1 MFAFFP
7 HDPPDHA
14 SMTTSDPSAS
24 LARSDAGS
32 REIGWIGT
40 GVMGRSMAGH
50 LLDAGHRLRIHTRTR
65 ERAESLLDRGA
76 TWAGTPAMAADG
88 ADVVVSIVGHPADVE
103 AVHLGPDG
111 TLAAGQPP
119 AILVDMTT
127 SAPELAER
135 LHSEAATRGTAALDA
150 PVSGGDV
157 GARQATLSIMVGG
170 DEDAFEKVRPLFE
183 TMGRTVVLQ
192 GGPGAGQRTKIVN
205 QTLVAA
211 SMIGACESMLFA
223 VQAGLDPR
231 RVLESVSSGAAGSWT
246 LTNLV
251 PRMLDG
257 DTAPGFF
264 IEHFVKDLGIAV
276 RSARDL
282 GLELPG
288 LELAER
294 LYLAAAAAGRGRQGT
309 QALFESLRGAAGGD
323 GASG

>member
-1 MFAFFP
+1 
-7 HDPPDHA
+7 
-14 SMTTSDPSAS
+14 MTAEPTAP
-24 LARSDAGS
+24 GP

-65 ERAESLLDRGA
+65 ERAASLLERGA
-76 TWAGTPAMAADG
+76 VWAETPAAAAEG
-88 ADVVVSIVGHPADVE
+88 AEVVVSIVGHPSDVE
-103 AVHLGPDG
+103 AVHLGPEG
-111 TLAAGQPP
+111 TLRAATPP

-127 SAPELAER
+127 SDPGLAER
-135 LHSEAATRGTAALDA
+135 IHAEAAARGVAALDA

-157 GARQATLSIMVGG
+157 GARNATLSIMVGG
-170 DEDAFEKVRPLFE
+170 DDAAFARVRPLLDA
-183 TMGRTVVLQ
+183 MGRTVVLQ

-211 SMIGACESMLFA
+211 SMIGACESMVFA
-223 VQAGLDPR
+223 VRAGLDPR
-231 RVLESVSSGAAGSWT
+231 RVLENVASGAAGSWT

-276 RSARDL
+276 GAARSL
-282 GLELPG
+282 GLDLPG

-294 LYLAAAAAGRGRQGT
+294 LYTAAAAEGRGRQGT
-309 QALFESLRGAAGGD
+309 QALFEVLCDAAGVARP
-323 GASG
+323 GA